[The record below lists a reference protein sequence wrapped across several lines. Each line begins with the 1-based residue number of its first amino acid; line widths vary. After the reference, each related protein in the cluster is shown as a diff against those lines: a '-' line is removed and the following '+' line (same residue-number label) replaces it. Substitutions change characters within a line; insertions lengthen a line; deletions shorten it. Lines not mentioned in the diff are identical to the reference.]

1 MLLRVRLPGVSPA
14 LHHAANALIPT
25 QHVLIPNTGLFLGG
39 YYALSHVP
47 ELGVTHILS
56 VVNGEMSR
64 NMCAELLG
72 ANTRPI
78 VRHHVDLID
87 TESSNLLVCACL
99 PACLLLGVGKLGEG
113 NRRAVNWEAYGS
125 RMTSD

>member
-1 MLLRVRLPGVSPA
+1 MQSLLHSVCLSDLRAAASAASWCIPA
-14 LHHAANALIPT
+14 SHHAADALIPT

-87 TESSNLLVCACL
+87 AESSNLLVRACL
-99 PACLLLGVGKLGEG
+99 PACLLQGVGKLAKATG
-113 NRRAVNWEAYGS
+113 VL
-125 RMTSD
+125 